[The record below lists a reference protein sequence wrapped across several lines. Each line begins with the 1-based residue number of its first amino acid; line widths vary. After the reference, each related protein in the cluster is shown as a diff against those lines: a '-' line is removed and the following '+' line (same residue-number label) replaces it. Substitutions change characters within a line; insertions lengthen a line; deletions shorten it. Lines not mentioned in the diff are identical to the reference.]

1 MGYAPAVNLNPLDW
15 SGPQFLMGYAVF
27 LVVAFVAARV
37 SQHLLRTP
45 AEPPE
50 PSELKLHPYEVAAL
64 QDLDTVTQTAVATL
78 VRNGQLSI
86 ADGDLR
92 IASELPSDAHR
103 LEKAVYRK
111 VKHDEGA
118 TPTELHAAVK
128 MEMAALER
136 ALHLRGFLMTRE
148 QARRLMWTSLLIFT
162 AALGLGVLKV
172 LIGISRDRPVAFLV
186 FLLILATGL
195 GYSILGSSGNSRRS
209 RRGDAALKLLREEN
223 QPLLVTVASEGPSLN
238 SGHLAMAVAL
248 FGTSALAGS
257 SHRELRTML
266 APSSGG
272 VTDLDSNTS
281 SFSDSDSSDSSS
293 SDSSSS
299 CSSSSS
305 CGGGGGCGGCG
316 GGGGD

>member
-15 SGPQFLMGYAVF
+15 SGQQFLMGYAIF

-86 ADGDLR
+86 VDGYLR
-92 IASELPSDAHR
+92 AASELPSDAHR

-111 VKHDEGA
+111 VKHDAGS
-118 TPTELHAAVK
+118 TTTELHAAVK
-128 MEMAALER
+128 IEMAALER
-136 ALHLRGFLMTRE
+136 SLHLRGFLLTGE

-172 LIGISRDRPVAFLV
+172 LIGIARDRPVAFLV

-195 GYSILGSSGNSRRS
+195 GYSILGSSGSSRRS

-223 QPLLVTVASEGPSLN
+223 QPLLVTVASEGPALN

-281 SFSDSDSSDSSS
+281 SFSDSSS
-293 SDSSSS
+293 SD
-299 CSSSSS
+299 SSSSS

>member
-1 MGYAPAVNLNPLDW
+1 MNLNPLDW

-37 SQHLLRTP
+37 CQHLLRTP
-45 AEPPE
+45 AEPPG
-50 PSELKLHPYEVAAL
+50 PSELDMDPYEVAAL
-64 QDLDTVTQTAVATL
+64 QDLDTVTQTVVATL

-86 ADGDLR
+86 ADGNLR
-92 IASELPSDAHR
+92 VTSELPSDAHR

-128 MEMAALER
+128 IEMAALER
-136 ALHLRGFLMTRE
+136 ALHLRGFLLPRE

-172 LIGISRDRPVAFLV
+172 LIGIGRDRPVAFLV
-186 FLLILATGL
+186 FLLLFATGL
-195 GYSILGSSGNSRRS
+195 GYSILVTSGNSRRS

-223 QPLLVTVASEGPSLN
+223 QPLLVTVASEGPALS

-272 VTDLDSNTS
+272 VSDLDSNTS
-281 SFSDSDSSDSSS
+281 SFSDSSSSSSSS
-293 SDSSSS
+293 SD
-299 CSSSSS
+299 SSS

>member
-37 SQHLLRTP
+37 CQHLLRTP
-45 AEPPE
+45 AEPPG

-86 ADGDLR
+86 ADGNLR
-92 IASELPSDAHR
+92 VASELPSNAHR

-111 VKHDEGA
+111 VEHDKSS

-128 MEMAALER
+128 TEMDALER
-136 ALHLRGFLMTRE
+136 ALHLRGFLLTGE
-148 QARRLMWTSLLIFT
+148 QSQRLKSTSLLIFT

-172 LIGISRDRPVAFLV
+172 LIGIGRDRPVAFLV

-195 GYSILGSSGNSRRS
+195 GYSILVDSANPRRS

-272 VTDLDSNTS
+272 ATDLDSNTS
-281 SFSDSDSSDSSS
+281 SFSDSDSSDS